1 MMAWRAL
8 SPRTIVAAA
17 EAAAR
22 RKSTG
27 GAAPAADT
35 RDAGSALGA
44 QKGGASAVSGT
55 PVNDVAVTPRS
66 RLAD

>member
-17 EAAAR
+17 EAVAR
-22 RKSTG
+22 RKATG
-27 GAAPAADT
+27 GAALAADT
-35 RDAGSALGA
+35 RDAGSAPSA
-44 QKGGASAVSGT
+44 RKGGVSAVPGT
-55 PVNDVAVTPRS
+55 PVNDVAVAPRS

>member
-17 EAAAR
+17 EAVAHRKATGREVSAANAR
-22 RKSTG
+22 AV
-27 GAAPAADT
+27 GAVPGEPQG
-35 RDAGSALGA
+35 GSA
-44 QKGGASAVSGT
+44 SARQT
-55 PVNDVAVTPRS
+55 PVNDAGVAPGP

>member
-17 EAAAR
+17 EAVAR
-22 RKSTG
+22 RKATG
-27 GAAPAADT
+27 RAAPAADT
-35 RDAGSALGA
+35 RDAGSAPG
-44 QKGGASAVSGT
+44 QKQGGAAAISGSSI
-55 PVNDVAVTPRS
+55 NDVAVAPRP

>member
-17 EAAAR
+17 EAVAR
-22 RKSTG
+22 RKAAGG
-27 GAAPAADT
+27 GAPVADT
-35 RDAGSALGA
+35 RDAGSAPG
-44 QKGGASAVSGT
+44 QKQGGAAAISGL
-55 PVNDVAVTPRS
+55 PVNDVAVAPRS